1 MLYGRLTVNPI
12 SAAWNTAARYHDY
25 ADAQRAVD
33 WLSDEGFPVEQ
44 IDIIGAELRV
54 VERVT
59 GRLTKARA
67 AAAGA
72 VSGLWIGLLIGS
84 VFGLLGTGHGWL
96 AMLLAGGGLGALWG
110 GIFGFAAH
118 LATRGRRDFSSLRA
132 LSAGRYDLV
141 VRQGDAERVR
151 AMLSSAG
158 LLPADPR

>member
-1 MLYGRLTVNPI
+1 MNPI

-25 ADAQRAVD
+25 AGV
-33 WLSDEGFPVEQ
+33 
-44 IDIIGAELRV
+44 
-54 VERVT
+54 
-59 GRLTKARA
+59 
-67 AAAGA
+67 
-72 VSGLWIGLLIGS
+72 
-84 VFGLLGTGHGWL
+84 
-96 AMLLAGGGLGALWG
+96 GALWG
-110 GIFGFAAH
+110 VIFGFAAH